1 MSPMRPA
8 MLHHIDPVRR
18 PRDSRS
24 VVVPSPAVD
33 QAIFFLRSHA
43 VTLSAA
49 DGINASSPMAVGRAL
64 EAQLAV
70 PEHSLRVT
78 AHHPEHYL
86 VIFTQTAQQ
95 VNALRRASIRVDGAI
110 FNVASWHEHDH
121 ASFGSL
127 LLHVRVVI
135 EGVPMHFWSVEGAE
149 EILGRRVRVDRLG
162 SRTLERGHTK
172 TFECWV
178 WTDDVGNI
186 PTKHCF
192 GILPRGAGRVK
203 EMVGFSPPDRRVA
216 PPPTTAEYSMLIHV
230 DRVEDWTPPSPR
242 SSHSERSGIPSYDSD
257 GDAAPFPAVAPASW
271 TMGTEDGQH
280 GGRKKHQARA
290 PVASVG
296 CRGMARSGRE
306 QDGDG
311 DGDPRGGEH
320 RSWKDVLLRR
330 SRASAVPPQPPA
342 PRQRSRSP
350 APRHRSRDSFGRRRG
365 ERRASVGRQHH
376 VQRGRSRPPP
386 PPSVRPA
393 QTREAHAETT
403 GKDPVD
409 EFFKIAS
416 KQPMT
421 SPVVG
426 GMAVDIQAAADA
438 VLAEPLHFDE
448 GSLLEAV
455 GEALQLDAFSPT
467 LSDYGHFNR
476 ATPSSARTMEVQL
489 GAVTSRV
496 SQLELVEASGSKEPC
511 LFRECRPPLLAVPP
525 TRRSVPPPKS
535 RVQATPTRHSAW
547 QAANTSTV
555 PVAQRASL
563 RLVKEL
569 GLLGPKEKMIEDV
582 AKALIRRFN
591 EPLSDSDIA
600 VIAKL
605 TRLDGEALT
614 AMAHMA
620 GPDVVA
626 EKAVV

>member
-1 MSPMRPA
+1 
-8 MLHHIDPVRR
+8 MLHHIDHARR

-24 VVVPSPAVD
+24 VAVPSPAVD

-49 DGINASSPMAVGRAL
+49 DGVNASSPMAVGRAL

-78 AHHPEHYL
+78 AHHREHYL
-86 VIFTQTAQQ
+86 VIFSQPTQQ
-95 VNALRRASIRVDGAI
+95 VNALRRASIRVDGAV

-135 EGVPMHFWSVEGAE
+135 EGVPMHLWSVEGAE
-149 EILGRRVRVDRLG
+149 EILGRRVKVDRLD

-172 TFECWV
+172 TFACWV
-178 WTDDVGNI
+178 WTDDVGSI
-186 PTKHCF
+186 PTKHCL
-192 GILPRGAGRVK
+192 GILPRGAGRVE

-216 PPPTTAEYSMLIHV
+216 PPPATAEYSMLIHV

-242 SSHSERSGIPSYDSD
+242 SSHSERSGLPSSDSD
-257 GDAAPFPAVAPASW
+257 GDDAPFPAVAPASW
-271 TMGTEDGQH
+271 TMGTDDDQD
-280 GGRKKHQARA
+280 GGRKKRLARA

-306 QDGDG
+306 QDDDE

-330 SRASAVPPQPPA
+330 SRAPAVHAQPPA
-342 PRQRSRSP
+342 PRQRNRSP
-350 APRHRSRDSFGRRRG
+350 APRRQSWDSSGRRR
-365 ERRASVGRQHH
+365 
-376 VQRGRSRPPP
+376 
-386 PPSVRPA
+386 
-393 QTREAHAETT
+393 
-403 GKDPVD
+403 VD
-409 EFFKIAS
+409 GTAAD
-416 KQPMT
+416 
-421 SPVVG
+421 V
-426 GMAVDIQAAADA
+426 QAAADA
-438 VLAEPLHFDE
+438 VLAEPLLFDK
-448 GSLLEAV
+448 GSLLEAA
-455 GEALQLDAFSPT
+455 GEALQLDTFSPT

-496 SQLELVEASGSKEPC
+496 SQLELVEASGSRAPG
-511 LFRECRPPLLAVPP
+511 LFRECRPPLLAAPP
-525 TRRSVPPPKS
+525 TRRSVPPPRS
-535 RVQATPTRHSAW
+535 RVQAAPTRHSTR

-569 GLLGPKEKMIEDV
+569 GLLGPKEKMTEDV
-582 AKALIRRFN
+582 AKALIRRFD

-605 TRLDGEALT
+605 TRLDGEALS
-614 AMAHMA
+614 AMARMA
-620 GPDVVA
+620 GPDVVV